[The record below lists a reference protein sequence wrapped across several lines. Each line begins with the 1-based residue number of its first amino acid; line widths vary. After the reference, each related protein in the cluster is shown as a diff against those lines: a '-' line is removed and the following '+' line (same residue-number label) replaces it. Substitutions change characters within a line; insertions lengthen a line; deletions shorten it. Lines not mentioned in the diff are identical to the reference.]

1 MQQARDRSQKGRRAG
16 TRSTVLVK
24 PAMSDTTHGAKS
36 ATDRTDATHTL
47 GRHLSMEA
55 DEYARRTSEPLYDL
69 GDELFGGEGVDVEH
83 VFDFYARAEE
93 THAMLFSDLEAIVDT
108 EPAAF
113 DALEQANRTAVALA
127 LVARSVHRGDTEH
140 LRHDVD
146 AARWALDRAGA
157 LLDDLED
164 DLDL

>member
-1 MQQARDRSQKGRRAG
+1 MTADTDSPAR
-16 TRSTVLVK
+16 
-24 PAMSDTTHGAKS
+24 AKKTAEES
-36 ATDRTDATHTL
+36 L
-47 GRHLSMEA
+47 GRHLSTRA
-55 DEYARRTSEPLYDL
+55 DRFAQTTTEPLYDL
-69 GDELFGGEGVDVEH
+69 GDELFAGEGVDVEH

-113 DALEQANRTAVALA
+113 DALEEANRTAVALA
-127 LVARSVHRGDTEH
+127 LVARSVHRRDTEH

-146 AARWALDRAGA
+146 AARWAIDRAGA
-157 LLDDLED
+157 LLDDLGD